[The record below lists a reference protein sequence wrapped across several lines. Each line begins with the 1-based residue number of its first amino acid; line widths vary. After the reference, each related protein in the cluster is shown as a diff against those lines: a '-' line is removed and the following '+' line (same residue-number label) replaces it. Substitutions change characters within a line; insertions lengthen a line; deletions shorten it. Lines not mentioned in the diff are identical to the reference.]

1 MLTTFPEKAALTI
14 AGIMLLFL
22 GSCVRLP
29 DYAQPHFYQNT
40 DPLPRNVITYR
51 NLTRAD
57 FQAKEPPSHLQ
68 DHTKHLNAHI
78 VTSIRVA
85 PMSRFSVSSTTIYGQ
100 EIYSGQMEEWSFEAV
115 MSPANSWWNPH
126 LEKGRDGYV
135 LQHEQIHFA
144 LTEIDARRLTLTA
157 AGERAA
163 LTVFDSS
170 IAAVKKGLMEKINA
184 LITASRDDLLKE
196 QTAFDQDTSMRY
208 SPKTQQKWWQRV
220 TEELQVPQMPRN
232 K

>member
-1 MLTTFPEKAALTI
+1 MLTTFPERAALTI

-51 NLTRAD
+51 KLTRAD
-57 FQAKEPPSHLQ
+57 FQAKEPPPHLQ

-85 PMSRFSVSSTTIYGQ
+85 PTSRFSVSSTTIYGQ
-100 EIYSGQMEEWSFEAV
+100 EIYSGQMEELSFEAV
-115 MSPANSWWNPH
+115 MSPANSWWNLH
-126 LEKGRDGYV
+126 LEKGREGYV
-135 LQHEQIHFA
+135 LQHEQIPFA
-144 LTEIDARRLTLTA
+144 LTEISARRLTVTA
-157 AGERAA
+157 AGERVA
-163 LTVFDSS
+163 LAGFDSS

-196 QTAFDQDTSMRY
+196 QTAFDEDTSMRY

-220 TEELQVPQMPRN
+220 TEELQVPQMPRD